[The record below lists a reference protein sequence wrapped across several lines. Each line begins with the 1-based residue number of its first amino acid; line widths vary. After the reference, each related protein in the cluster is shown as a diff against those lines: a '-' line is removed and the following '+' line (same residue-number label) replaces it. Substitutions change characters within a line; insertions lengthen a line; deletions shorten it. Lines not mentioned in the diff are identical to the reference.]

1 MTDQWKEIEAEWV
14 GEGAFIGRN
23 VSGGTVQFGRHG
35 DKPCVSPMELI
46 LVGLAGCTGSD
57 VVDILI
63 KKREPLKALKVNV
76 RGKRAEDYPKI
87 YTEIEITYLIWGVG
101 IDTKSVERA
110 IQLSEEKYCS
120 VSAMLSSV
128 ADIRSTYKL
137 FNSDTPDSK

>member
-1 MTDQWKEIEAEWV
+1 VTEHWKEIEAEWL

-23 VSGGTVQFGRHG
+23 VSGGTVQFGRLG
-35 DKPCVSPMELI
+35 DQPCVSPMELI

-57 VVDILI
+57 VVDILK
-63 KKREPLKALKVNV
+63 KKRETLTALKVNV
-76 RGKRAEDYPKI
+76 RGKRAVDYPKI

-128 ADIRSTYKL
+128 ADIRSTYTL
-137 FNSDTPDSK
+137 FNSDMPDSK